1 MNDDAGG
8 ARRADQEAAT
18 EVRRLNDEWVHAVVG
33 RDRAALE
40 RIMADD
46 FNFTFLLEGDDKSQ
60 FISDVIS
67 GDLRVE
73 RFVRENVNVRVHGAT
88 AVLTCRD
95 EARWQYHG
103 RDISGAYHTIHVYS
117 ERGGRWQLVA
127 AQVCPSS

>member
-1 MNDDAGG
+1 MSDESES
-8 ARRADQEAAT
+8 ARRAEHEAVT
-18 EVRRLNDEWVHAVVG
+18 EVHRLNDEWVRAVVA
-33 RDRAALE
+33 RDREALE

-46 FNFTFLLEGDDKSQ
+46 FQFTFLLEGDDKSQ

-103 RDISGAYHTIHVYS
+103 RDIGGTYHTIHVYS
-117 ERGGRWQLVA
+117 LRGGRWQLVA
-127 AQVCPSS
+127 AQVCPST